1 MYYLYKK
8 AKAKKRARIAAVQED
23 ASNPKAAQ
31 YEAHEKASG
40 IITRDPSAEEG
51 AEHKKELSQK
61 TLEEG
66 KIKKHNA
73 RVYRWKLVAGL
84 FLPYFI
90 ASTDVTS
97 KSCLCEAFD
106 SRSLSD

>member
-8 AKAKKRARIAAVQED
+8 AKAKKRARIATVQED
-23 ASNPKAAQ
+23 TSNPKP
-31 YEAHEKASG
+31 ERNEPHEKAPG
-40 IITRDPSAEEG
+40 IITKHPSAEEG
-51 AEHKKELSQK
+51 AEHKGELSQR
-61 TLEEG
+61 TLEEA

-97 KSCLCEAFD
+97 KSYFCKTFTTRRLC
-106 SRSLSD
+106 S